1 MLSNFPAELV
11 IDKMD
16 KEEFCLDLEIRMEYD
31 EFVNAIGHEST
42 VNLVNKLC
50 GTNLQKNRMEVKMKE
65 GDKALIIQPMQ
76 RLEEGKVLTNEEIMK
91 MLKEGKV
98 AFYKVIYEEYW
109 LSPLTRRVGVSLL
122 VGSSFPPSIRVYM
135 SHLVGSRVE
144 QSPTPWKKRGFHPRS
159 LAP

>member
-76 RLEEGKVLTNEEIMK
+76 RLEEGKVLTNEEITK
-91 MLKEGKV
+91 MLKDGKI
-98 AFYKVIYEEYW
+98 AFYEVIDEE
-109 LSPLTRRVGVSLL
+109 
-122 VGSSFPPSIRVYM
+122 
-135 SHLVGSRVE
+135 
-144 QSPTPWKKRGFHPRS
+144 
-159 LAP
+159 